1 MRANESPVRT
11 SVFRGTIRRRHD
23 LPFPGDILVSSGDQ
37 VEAGA
42 PWAVCNPVGRVSIR
56 DITRVSRVPP
66 ARVLEETNQPQ
77 NQEIPA
83 GTVIAAGAGVGT
95 LFGAG
100 DWVAPWNGKLA
111 HVSTISG
118 LGFFQ
123 QSIGSTALFARL
135 SGTVVE
141 VADGSHIVIEGSAT
155 SIWCAYGVGG
165 TSFGRVV
172 NVADGAGLEFRADD
186 EDGMCVVVVA
196 DTVSMDWID
205 ALPPEQVAAVVAP
218 SMSLDKFPQ
227 SRKPA
232 RNGESRDAQPRIPTV
247 LTEGVCS
254 ARMPPALQWIF
265 RKHEGQT
272 ASVIAASTPG
282 EAEVILI
289 GGDIV
294 ASAERPA
301 AMRIAA
307 GPDMGV
313 QVYRGES
320 EALYRRNGAGV
331 LGRLV
336 DLYREEG
343 GRTQV
348 IADNL
353 ERLA

>member
-1 MRANESPVRT
+1 MV
-11 SVFRGTIRRRHD
+11 
-23 LPFPGDILVSSGDQ
+23 
-37 VEAGA
+37 
-42 PWAVCNPVGRVSIR
+42 
-56 DITRVSRVPP
+56 
-66 ARVLEETNQPQ
+66 EETNQLQ

-83 GTVIAAGAGVGT
+83 GAVIAAGAGVGT

-141 VADGSHIVIEGSAT
+141 VGNGSHIVIEGSAT
-155 SIWCAYGVGG
+155 SIRCAYGAGG

-172 NVADGAGLEFRADD
+172 NVSDSAGLEDCADD
-186 EDGMCVVVVA
+186 EDGMCIVVVA

-205 ALPPEQVAAVVAP
+205 ALPPEHIAAVVAP
-218 SMSLDKFPQ
+218 SMSLDKPPQ

-232 RNGESRDAQPRIPTV
+232 RNGESRDGQPRIPTV

-265 RKHEGQT
+265 RKHEGQM
-272 ASVIAASTPG
+272 ASVVAASTPG
-282 EAEVILI
+282 EAEVILM
-289 GGDIV
+289 GGDI
-294 ASAERPA
+294 ATSAKRPE

-331 LGRLV
+331 LGRIV

-343 GRTQV
+343 GRTQIV
-348 IADNL
+348 ADNL